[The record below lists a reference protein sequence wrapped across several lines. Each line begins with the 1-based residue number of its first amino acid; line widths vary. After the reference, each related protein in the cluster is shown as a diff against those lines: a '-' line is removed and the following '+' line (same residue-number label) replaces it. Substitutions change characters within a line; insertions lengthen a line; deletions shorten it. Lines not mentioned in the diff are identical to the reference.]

1 MRINTFHGDP
11 RPYLSGFLSGFRQEG
26 ANVTIVELREGM
38 YYCCI
43 FQGFC
48 HRGNYLIVQ
57 LFNSAKRSLK
67 TAFAINKGKLS
78 TCAMHTV
85 KLGGSEGAPQKN
97 IDICSL

>member
-1 MRINTFHGDP
+1 M
-11 RPYLSGFLSGFRQEG
+11 
-26 ANVTIVELREGM
+26 TIVELRGGM

-57 LFNSAKRSLK
+57 LFYSAKHSFK

-78 TCAMHTV
+78 TCANAH
-85 KLGGSEGAPQKN
+85 S
-97 IDICSL
+97 